1 MEREREREYRGL
13 EWSLCNLCRRRES
26 SAADGVRVWGFD
38 RVLLRVRVIGR
49 QGGFRL
55 CCFVF
60 WVLWVTYEFKC
71 CLWGGMAEWY
81 SSFMSSGTNQFFKFQ
96 TKMVRCH
103 VDEKKRVL
111 ELTKLEY
118 HKKWYLP
125 KYFRNSVADPIISK
139 ISANG
144 PFCPSFTRLQI

>member
-1 MEREREREYRGL
+1 M
-13 EWSLCNLCRRRES
+13 SFFC
-26 SAADGVRVWGFD
+26 
-38 RVLLRVRVIGR
+38 
-49 QGGFRL
+49 GFRL
-55 CCFVF
+55 CSFVF
-60 WVLWVTYEFKC
+60 WVLWVRYQFKC

-103 VDEKKRVL
+103 VDEKKWVL
-111 ELTKLEY
+111 ELGELEY

-125 KYFRNSVADPIISK
+125 KYFRNNVADPIISK

-144 PFCPSFTRLQI
+144 PFCPIALDLSHYGLILFRPNFALALQIFHQIQTDTTQ

>member
-1 MEREREREYRGL
+1 M
-13 EWSLCNLCRRRES
+13 SFFC
-26 SAADGVRVWGFD
+26 
-38 RVLLRVRVIGR
+38 
-49 QGGFRL
+49 GFRL
-55 CCFVF
+55 CSFVF
-60 WVLWVTYEFKC
+60 WVLWVRYQFKC

-103 VDEKKRVL
+103 VDEKKWIL
-111 ELTKLEY
+111 ELGELEY

-144 PFCPSFTRLQI
+144 PFCPLIGIRNKARFESIGPYLKLNKV

>member
-1 MEREREREYRGL
+1 M
-13 EWSLCNLCRRRES
+13 
-26 SAADGVRVWGFD
+26 
-38 RVLLRVRVIGR
+38 IGR

-55 CCFVF
+55 CSFVF
-60 WVLWVTYEFKC
+60 WVLWVRYQFKC

-81 SSFMSSGTNQFFKFQ
+81 SSFMSLGTNQFFKFQ

-111 ELTKLEY
+111 ELGELEY

-144 PFCPSFTRLQI
+144 PFCPRDFWYCFIQIE